1 MTDNIA
7 LADQFFT
14 ATATAD
20 RSLLAKICDP
30 KFQGKQNDGPPMW
43 ADQLAD
49 YSALVLHLVN
59 DIRYENVIRESTDT
73 GFVEEYDLCC
83 RFEDQ
88 TELRLR
94 VCVVAEVVNERIF
107 SVREYADS
115 RAAKKLIEALT

>member
-30 KFQGKQNDGPPMW
+30 KFQGKQNDGPPMS

-49 YSALVLHLVN
+49 YSLLALHKVSEF
-59 DIRYENVIRESTDT
+59 RYENAVRASTDT
-73 GFVEEYDLCC
+73 GFVEEHDVCC

-88 TELRLR
+88 TEMRLR
-94 VCVVAEVVNERIF
+94 VCVVADVINGRIV
-107 SVREYADS
+107 SVRE
-115 RAAKKLIEALT
+115 